1 MRGKAAFTLV
11 CLFSWFVLASS
22 SALAASPRF
31 VPPVD
36 AQISRPFKMLA
47 NKYSKGSHRGIDYAV
62 AVGTQVRSSGDGTVS
77 FAGEVAE
84 DGKFVTIDHGEGIV
98 TTYSFLSEL
107 KVEKG
112 RVLKQGEVIALSGAG
127 HPEDG
132 DGPELHFGAKK
143 HGSYINPELL
153 FKDFSD
159 ISKLIQLKAQ
169 SGYYDAAV
177 DPVPDASFDQA
188 HLEPLQV
195 GPPPFIGPQRLLPH
209 LTGLRLNKD
218 LLRPAPRPALGFR
231 TPKVELGLRPLLGL
245 PGSSLLPEEQQVIDN
260 LNWWNSLSDEQ
271 KARLIREAPEQIGK
285 MEGIDARSRD
295 AANRRA
301 LNNEIARLIEQEA
314 EAAKVLEKAKN
325 GPRNGRYISLA
336 HKTASEEWHAI
347 KKRLDQAE
355 HLKRQLTEVA
365 SRPRD
370 AVEEEDVF
378 LLDFDIT
385 FAGDEGKAVVAFGDP
400 GRADNVGVVVP
411 GITNRLDNVNGVL
424 ESASALYDEAYKAHG
439 SAIGERTSVIAWL
452 GYDTPESVFDAMG
465 QGEAHAGANDLA
477 RFVGNLRVWNDGHS
491 LANGNKQGKLKVSV
505 FGHSYGS
512 STAALA
518 AMSYGMEVNN
528 LVLVGSPGAAGH
540 NAGDLVGADQV
551 WAARA
556 WDDMIRFSTLFA
568 ALGDDP
574 TNNNFGSKEFGLDSN
589 QRGHGEYYERG
600 SLGLENMAHILV
612 GKPEWVRDD
621 N

>member
-1 MRGKAAFTLV
+1 MEQL
-11 CLFSWFVLASS
+11 
-22 SALAASPRF
+22 
-31 VPPVD
+31 
-36 AQISRPFKMLA
+36 
-47 NKYSKGSHRGIDYAV
+47 
-62 AVGTQVRSSGDGTVS
+62 VRS
-77 FAGEVAE
+77 A
-84 DGKFVTIDHGEGIV
+84 
-98 TTYSFLSEL
+98 
-107 KVEKG
+107 KG
-112 RVLKQGEVIALSGAG
+112 
-127 HPEDG
+127 P
-132 DGPELHFGAKK
+132 
-143 HGSYINPELL
+143 
-153 FKDFSD
+153 
-159 ISKLIQLKAQ
+159 
-169 SGYYDAAV
+169 
-177 DPVPDASFDQA
+177 A
-188 HLEPLQV
+188 H
-195 GPPPFIGPQRLLPH
+195 
-209 LTGLRLNKD
+209 
-218 LLRPAPRPALGFR
+218 
-231 TPKVELGLRPLLGL
+231 
-245 PGSSLLPEEQQVIDN
+245 
-260 LNWWNSLSDEQ
+260 
-271 KARLIREAPEQIGK
+271 REAPEQIGK

-301 LNNEIARLIEQEA
+301 LDNEIARLVEQEA

-336 HKTASEEWHAI
+336 HKIAGENHTAI

-365 SRPRD
+365 DSRSDD
-370 AVEEEDVF
+370 AVERDDVL

-385 FAGDEGKAVVAFGDP
+385 FAGDEGKAVVALGDP
-400 GRADNVGVVVP
+400 GSADNLGVVVP

-424 ESASALYDEAYKAHG
+424 ESASALYDEAYGEHG
-439 SAIGERTSVIAWL
+439 SGIGERTSVIAWL

-465 QGEAHAGANDLA
+465 RGEAHAGANDLA

-518 AMSYGMEVNN
+518 TMSYGLEVDN
-528 LVLVGSPGAAGH
+528 LVLVGSPGAAGN

-551 WAARA
+551 WAVRA

-589 QRGHGEYYERG
+589 QRGHSEYFERG

-612 GKPEWVRDD
+612 GKPEWVHDD